1 MGSKNSTQV
10 LSFQGKHFT
19 GWALSSTLAMP
30 WNHVFYAMTQSVR
43 GSRNPRSRLAV
54 ETRWQ
59 KRTWWPMCFL
69 FLCPA
74 EGVSPGRTLWCG
86 QANRARSRELWGRGR
101 NYKSQVSF
109 PFVII
114 IHVRSPVGKSSS
126 ALKHAREEGEER
138 LTRVRP
144 TKRLFE
150 PPLSSSIKFSP
161 VLSTK
166 MESGFK
172 VEWQAS
178 SWRNSIPWT
187 HL

>member
-1 MGSKNSTQV
+1 MFSMRWHSLLGEAGTPDPI
-10 LSFQGKHFT
+10 LLF
-19 GWALSSTLAMP
+19 
-30 WNHVFYAMTQSVR
+30 
-43 GSRNPRSRLAV
+43 

-74 EGVSPGRTLWCG
+74 EGVSPGRTLWCV
-86 QANRARSRELWGRGR
+86 QANGAGSRELWGQGR
-101 NYKSQVSF
+101 NFKSQVSF

-114 IHVRSPVGKSSS
+114 IHVRSPLGKSSS